1 MIYKLLN
8 RTFVEFLKLV
18 HSIEQYY
25 LYLDW
30 TYRINMIIKKK
41 VIMQTVIIIHF
52 LQLPEDN
59 FKPVKLHANNI
70 NIDFLCVTDRYDIPI
85 VYEPGIDKNK
95 EFVLDCLKGYQVMC
109 LRIDKCKYII
119 AYKMYNIKG

>member
-1 MIYKLLN
+1 MNK
-8 RTFVEFLKLV
+8 
-18 HSIEQYY
+18 QYY

-30 TYRINMIIKKK
+30 TYRRNIIIKKK
-41 VIMQTVIIIHF
+41 AIMQTVIIIHF

-95 EFVLDCLKGYQVMC
+95 EFVLDCLRDTKLYASG
-109 LRIDKCKYII
+109 
-119 AYKMYNIKG
+119 

>member
-1 MIYKLLN
+1 
-8 RTFVEFLKLV
+8 
-18 HSIEQYY
+18 
-25 LYLDW
+25 
-30 TYRINMIIKKK
+30 MIIKKK

-95 EFVLDCLKGYQVMC
+95 EFVLIGKLNSGFRHNSMNCIFISKFVWCDVVWCLLCGVVWSVLERQAVGGTTAKPPSGTEKVAFF
-109 LRIDKCKYII
+109 R
-119 AYKMYNIKG
+119 

>member
-1 MIYKLLN
+1 
-8 RTFVEFLKLV
+8 
-18 HSIEQYY
+18 
-25 LYLDW
+25 
-30 TYRINMIIKKK
+30 MIIKKK

-95 EFVLDCLKGYQVMC
+95 EFVLDCLKGYQVTC

-119 AYKMYNIKG
+119 AYNVQYKGLNSRFILSCHERICNSNVT

>member
-1 MIYKLLN
+1 MNK
-8 RTFVEFLKLV
+8 
-18 HSIEQYY
+18 QYY

-30 TYRINMIIKKK
+30 TYRRNIIIKKK

-70 NIDFLCVTDRYDIPI
+70 NIDFLSVTDRYDIPIVPI

-95 EFVLDCLKGYQVMC
+95 EFVF
-109 LRIDKCKYII
+109 
-119 AYKMYNIKG
+119 